1 MRQFARTM
9 GFQLLVA
16 GAFIL
21 AFPNAAIRLAQLRAE
36 LANLSPSALR
46 LIGGL
51 ELLTGVLLVWLT
63 TTPAAGER
71 VGEITLPERRRV
83 A

>member
-1 MRQFARTM
+1 MRQFARAM

-21 AFPNAAIRLAQLRAE
+21 VFPSATIRLAQLRAE
-36 LANLSPSALR
+36 FAHLSPGALR
-46 LIGGL
+46 LVGGL
-51 ELLTGVLLVWLT
+51 EFCTGALLVWLSSE
-63 TTPAAGER
+63 AARER
-71 VGEITLPERRRV
+71 AAEIVLPERRRV